1 MEDLITW
8 VRQPVQLCKAGSV
21 WALLRCAEIQPVSRR
36 VSDCMLFGD
45 CWLLHSCRQKV
56 LQLSQEIPPPFAVV
70 PDQLG

>member
-1 MEDLITW
+1 MEDLIAW

-45 CWLLHSCRQKV
+45 HW
-56 LQLSQEIPPPFAVV
+56 LQLQTESIATVIGDTTAFCCCS
-70 PDQLG
+70 